1 MQVIRWNVGGWP
13 ARDCVIR
20 VAETAAD
27 LAELDAWLLAR
38 ADEPLGLDLETNALD
53 PWQHLFRTRCVQVAD
68 VHEAW
73 VVPIWSEDGLFT
85 CGDVVSRMI
94 RRHRLWVA
102 HYAESDVRFAQR
114 GLPGDPIRLECDD
127 PHVVDLQ
134 AVLAIFDPRTVTT
147 HSKKD
152 RIHPAIP
159 RGSGL
164 KETTDRWLTP
174 ALSEAQAA
182 LHARFRELAPPRQRT
197 PKLSVAWGFANIS
210 TTEEVYRV
218 YAGLDPLCTI
228 RLWHLF
234 RRMLEER
241 GQWARTVA
249 ALREQ
254 WDVDRETYVGL
265 CADGEYAR
273 WLDGELVAVIE
284 GHAPFLASRGVAP
297 SGQGPAVGR
306 AFEALGVDPV
316 RRDPSTGN
324 PSWDKVALAMILEKC
339 GAWLAAPEVA
349 GPDWDGQRA
358 QVEEV
363 AQLAIAV
370 RDVRRAGKYRAAY
383 VKPMLWTVAN
393 ADGAM
398 HVSMRSIGTVTTRM
412 STRGT
417 PTAGSLHQLPK
428 HDTRVRACVRARR
441 GHVFVSADFRQ
452 GEPFVMAALSG
463 DKVYLAD
470 LLAGD
475 VNSTIAAMV
484 YGDAYVAAEGKAAGT
499 PSYLMRQSAKFG
511 FLAWCYGCKARKLA
525 LLLGI
530 PVEQGQAVIDRWST
544 RYPDFAEWQR
554 QTNAL
559 AVIELDSGLRVP
571 LWDRCTVNDDGE
583 LVLAT
588 WPDGGQKPSR
598 LGPNGATQGTQAD
611 LLKVARHRARHAGWA
626 WASRFALHDELLWE
640 VPEWMAEAARDA
652 LEECMTVTYRG
663 VTVRC
668 EATIEGRT
676 WLPQQR
682 LLDAAELAV
691 VDEDEEVLTG

>member
-1 MQVIRWNVGGWP
+1 MGGWP
-13 ARDCVIR
+13 APDCVIR
-20 VAETAAD
+20 VAEDAAD

-53 PWQHLFRTRCVQVAD
+53 PWQHLFRTRCAQMAD
-68 VHEAW
+68 EYETW
-73 VVPIWSEDGLFT
+73 VVPIWSEDGWFT
-85 CGDVVSRMI
+85 CGDVVARMI

-102 HYAESDVRFAQR
+102 HYAEADVRFAQR
-114 GLPGDPIRLECDD
+114 GLPGDPVRLEDD
-127 PHVVDLQ
+127 EPHVVDLQ
-134 AVLAIFDPRTVTT
+134 ALLAIYDPRTVTT

-164 KETTDRWLTP
+164 KETTERLLTP
-174 ALSEAQAA
+174 ALREAQEK
-182 LHARFRELAPPRQRT
+182 LHARFRELAPPRHRT
-197 PKLSVAWGFANIS
+197 PRLSVAWGFANLS
-210 TTEEVYRV
+210 TREEVYRV

-228 RLWHLF
+228 RLWHLM
-234 RRMLEER
+234 RRGLEGR
-241 GQWARTVA
+241 GQWSRAVA

-265 CADGEYAR
+265 CADGDYAS
-273 WLDGELVAVIE
+273 WLDGELAAVIA
-284 GHAPFLASRGVAP
+284 GHAGYLADRGVPP
-297 SGQGPAVGR
+297 SGQGPSVGA
-306 AFEALGVDPV
+306 AFHALGVTSP
-316 RRDPSTGN
+316 RRDPQSGN
-324 PSWDKVALAMILEKC
+324 ESWDKHALAAILETC
-339 GAWLAAPEVA
+339 AGWLAAPEVA
-349 GPDWDGQRA
+349 GPDFDDQRR

-363 AQLAIAV
+363 ARLATAV

-383 VKPMLWTVAN
+383 VKPMLWTCAE
-393 ADGAM
+393 ADGTM
-398 HVSMRSIGTVTTRM
+398 HVSMRATGTVTTRM

-417 PTAGSLHQLPK
+417 PTSGSLHQLPK

-463 DKVYLAD
+463 DPVYLAD
-470 LLAGD
+470 LLSGD

-484 YGDAYVAAEGKAAGT
+484 YGADYVPAEGKVAGT
-499 PSYLMRQSAKFG
+499 ASYLMRQAAKFG
-511 FLAWCYGCKARKLA
+511 WLAWCYGCAARKLA
-525 LLLGI
+525 QLLGV
-530 PVEQGQAVIDRWST
+530 PVEQGQGVIDRWRG
-544 RYPDFAEWQR
+544 RYPVFAAWQ
-554 QTNAL
+554 QELNQL
-559 AVIELDSGLRVP
+559 AVIELDSGHRVP
-571 LWDRCTVNDDGE
+571 LWDRCTVTEEGE

-588 WPDGGQKPSR
+588 WPDGNPKASR
-598 LGPNGATQGTQAD
+598 LGPNAATQGTQAD
-611 LLKVARHRARHAGWA
+611 LLKVARHRARHRGWA

-640 VPEWMAEAARDA
+640 VPEWMAEQARDA

-682 LLDAAELAV
+682 LLEAAELAV
-691 VDEDEEVLTG
+691 VDEAEELIA